1 MSKRA
6 NRNRQSAPPG
16 ALFET
21 PLSYKWP
28 LFKQLVY
35 IFDNN
40 VLDKLNTPPGHGLGD
55 LLQDLRDPAKPRE
68 AVVLLPA
75 VAEANYR
82 GAGGATAVLRKY
94 QGYFEPHFGTYGV
107 QELSAFSLGNAEQSL
122 QENLLE
128 ISFRVLVNYWLL
140 CTARA
145 ALEGRRKKNDREV
158 ALRYFFDAVSAA
170 ACYPKSKFPLLAV
183 ATALAGNTPGT
194 NALNIKDAS
203 VESLMNGSWDL
214 LYWHGLVQLSL
225 DSDRTARVPRFY
237 SYDPDAVGLFLR
249 MERQE
254 DDSLRFVYDSDTPED
269 LFRHVIVEGMEQ
281 VSRAPLDA
289 DALVDRI
296 HAVLPSVFRC
306 REYQEARELF
316 KGSLELCCAK
326 AEPDNVFVLKHPSV
340 GNHMARKLLLPR
352 FELTS

>member
-1 MSKRA
+1 MPKPA
-6 NRNRQSAPPG
+6 NRNRQSTPPG

-21 PLSYKWP
+21 PLSYKGP
-28 LFKQLVY
+28 RFKQLVY

-40 VLDKLNTPPGHGLGD
+40 ILAKLNTAPGEGHGLGN

-82 GAGGATAVLRKY
+82 GTGGATAVLRKY
-94 QGYFEPHFGTYGV
+94 QGYFEPHFGTHGI
-107 QELSAFSLGNAEQSL
+107 QELGAFSLGNAEQSL

-128 ISFRVLVNYWLL
+128 ISFRVLVNFWLL
-140 CTARA
+140 CTARI
-145 ALEGRRKKNDREV
+145 ALEGRRKKKDREV
-158 ALRYFFDAVSAA
+158 ALRHFFEAVCAA
-170 ACYPKSKFPLLAV
+170 GCYPKSKFPLLAV

-214 LYWHGLVQLSL
+214 LYWHGLVQLTL
-225 DSDRTARVPRFY
+225 DSDRTGRLPRFY

-249 MERQE
+249 MEQQE
-254 DDSLRFVYDSDTPED
+254 DDSLRLVYDGDTPED
-269 LFRHVIVEGMEQ
+269 TSHRAIVEGIER
-281 VSRAPLDA
+281 VSRAPLDG
-289 DALVDRI
+289 DALIERI

-316 KGSLELCCAK
+316 KGSLDLCCTQARP
-326 AEPDNVFVLKHPSV
+326 ENVFVLKRPF
-340 GNHMARKLLLPR
+340 R
-352 FELTS
+352 E